1 MWLQIVFFIVLVGLA
16 VLLLNVKTILRKNG
30 QMEKS
35 CTAKHRMMNEKG
47 ISCESCGM
55 DPLTCSIDDKEHE
68 QFLGHK

>member
-1 MWLQIVFFIVLVGLA
+1 MLLQILFFVALVGIA
-16 VLLLNVKTILRKNG
+16 VFLLNVKTIFKKGG

-35 CTAKHRMMNEKG
+35 CAAKHRMMDAKG

-55 DPLTCSIDDKEHE
+55 DPMTCGLDDKEHE